1 MITGSTSGIGK
12 ETAIDLAKR
21 GAVVILVGR
30 NPQKTTDTANYI
42 KVETG
47 NENIYSYLCDLS
59 SQSSIHK
66 LVKETK
72 NKFHQL
78 HVLINNAGAVFL
90 SRRRSIDNIEM
101 TFALNHLSYF
111 MLSNLLLE
119 IMESSESAR
128 IINVSSVAHK
138 SAKFTLSDLE
148 THHNYMFGFKA
159 YCRSKLANLL
169 FTYELAR
176 RLRKTKIT
184 VNALH
189 PGVVSTNLLI
199 NNGFVG
205 QIGNF
210 FLGLRGITPKKGAE
224 TSIYLATSQK
234 VEGFTGRYY
243 VDCKESA
250 SSPASYD
257 QEAATKLWDIS
268 KDLTGLTN
276 TI

>member
-42 KVETG
+42 KAETG

-111 MLSNLLLE
+111 ILSNLLLE

>member
-12 ETAIDLAKR
+12 ETAIDLAQR
-21 GAVVILVGR
+21 GAAIILVGR
-30 NPQKTTDTANYI
+30 NRRKTTDTANYI
-42 KVETG
+42 KSETG

-59 SQSSIHK
+59 SQSSIHR
-66 LVKETK
+66 LVKEIK
-72 NKFHQL
+72 AQFHEL
-78 HVLINNAGAVFL
+78 HVLVNNAGAIFL
-90 SRRRSIDNIEM
+90 SRQKSVDNIEM

-111 MLSNLLLE
+111 LLSNLLLE

-128 IINVSSVAHK
+128 IINVSSIAHK

-148 THHNYMFGFKA
+148 THHKYMFGFKA

-176 RLRKTKIT
+176 RLQRTQIT
-184 VNALH
+184 VNGLH

-205 QIGNF
+205 KIGNF
-210 FLGLRGITPKKGAE
+210 FLGLHGITPKKGAE
-224 TSIYLATSQK
+224 TSIYLATSK
-234 VEGFTGRYY
+234 EVTGLTGRYY
-243 VDCKESA
+243 VDCKESP

>member
-12 ETAIDLAKR
+12 ETAIDLARR
-21 GAVVILVGR
+21 GAAVILVGR
-30 NPQKTTDTANYI
+30 NPEKTTNTSNYI
-42 KVETG
+42 KAQTG
-47 NENIYSYLCDLS
+47 NENIYTYICDLS

-66 LVKETK
+66 LANEIKDQFNE
-72 NKFHQL
+72 L
-78 HVLINNAGAVFL
+78 HVLVNNAGAIFL
-90 SRRRSIDNIEM
+90 SRQRSVDNIEM

-111 MLSNLLLE
+111 LLSNLLLE
-119 IMESSESAR
+119 IMESTESAR
-128 IINVSSVAHK
+128 IINVSSIAHK
-138 SAKFTLSDLE
+138 NAEFISSDVE
-148 THHNYMFGFKA
+148 THHKYMFGFKA

-176 RLRKTKIT
+176 RLERTQIT

-189 PGVVSTNLLI
+189 PGVVSTNLLA

-234 VEGFTGRYY
+234 VEGLTGRYY
-243 VDCKESA
+243 VDCKESP

-257 QEAATKLWDIS
+257 RAEGAKLWDVS